1 MNEIVGFIKK
11 CGERRNVSQHICG
24 YTTSFHTFAS
34 TRGHYNFRYN
44 FVTFQMDIAVI
55 YITYCVVSRYSFVW
69 YFHFTFISLASI
81 FSPVQ
86 IPTAIFSYAL
96 TFFNKYQGSM

>member
-1 MNEIVGFIKK
+1 MKLLDLFKK
-11 CGERRNVSQHICG
+11 CGERRNMSQHICG

-34 TRGHYNFRYN
+34 TRGYYDFGYN
-44 FVTFQMDIAVI
+44 FVTSQMDITVI
-55 YITYCVVSRYSFVW
+55 YITYCVVLRYSFVW
-69 YFHFTFISLASI
+69 CFHFTFMSLASV
-81 FSPVQ
+81 FSLVQ

>member
-1 MNEIVGFIKK
+1 MKLLDLFKK
-11 CGERRNVSQHICG
+11 CGERHNMSQHICG

-34 TRGHYNFRYN
+34 TRGHYNFCYN
-44 FVTFQMDIAVI
+44 FVTFQMDITVI
-55 YITYCVVSRYSFVW
+55 YITYYVVLRYSFVW
-69 YFHFTFISLASI
+69 CFHFTFISLASI
-81 FSPVQ
+81 FSLVQ